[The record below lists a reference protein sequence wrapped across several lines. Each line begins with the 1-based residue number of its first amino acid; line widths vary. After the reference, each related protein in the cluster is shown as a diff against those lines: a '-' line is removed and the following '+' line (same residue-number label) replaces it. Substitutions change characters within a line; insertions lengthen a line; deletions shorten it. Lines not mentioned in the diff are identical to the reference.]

1 MTSVAHDPA
10 DEAGSVAHPVVW
22 EFLRA
27 CEQDPT
33 LGADYLEA
41 RDLWHAAA
49 TDKECD
55 VADDALVEVLEKFTD
70 ARNAALTAAEVQAMR
85 SLRNLPDR

>member
-1 MTSVAHDPA
+1 MAHDSA
-10 DEAGSVAHPVVW
+10 DDPGPVAHPVVW

-33 LGADYLEA
+33 LGSDYLEA
-41 RDLWHAAA
+41 RDRWHAAA
-49 TDKECD
+49 TDRECD
-55 VADDALVEVLEKFTD
+55 AADDALVEVLERFTD
-70 ARNAALTAAEVQAMR
+70 ARNAALTNTEVQAMR